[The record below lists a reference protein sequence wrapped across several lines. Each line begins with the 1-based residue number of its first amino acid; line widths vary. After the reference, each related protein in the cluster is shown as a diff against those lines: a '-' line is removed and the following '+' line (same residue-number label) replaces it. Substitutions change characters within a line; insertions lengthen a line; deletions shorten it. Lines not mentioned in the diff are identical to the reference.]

1 MQKEIKTSG
10 QARFMENQPHPFGLA
25 LGGGAALGGAHIG
38 VLRAL
43 DELGIRID
51 LVAGTSIGALIGAL
65 FAFGKSWEEIREIA
79 LNLDW
84 LDASNLS
91 LSNGGLLS
99 NQELGELLRS
109 LLGEAK
115 FAEAEIP
122 LAVEAADIST
132 GEKVVLREGDVARA
146 VRASTS
152 IPGVFTPVEIDGRLL
167 VDGGVLEN
175 VPLTPLQEQGADFL
189 ICVNLGPGLKKH
201 RPDSILEVMLRAFY
215 YSVESTTRLQVEE
228 ADVLIDPDLREYSL
242 VDTSQTA
249 DLIERGYRESRKR
262 LKEWQDRTPQD
273 RDLG

>member
-1 MQKEIKTSG
+1 MFQG
-10 QARFMENQPHPFGLA
+10 DQPDRFGLA

-43 DELGIRID
+43 DELGIQID
-51 LVAGTSIGALIGAL
+51 LVAGTSIGAFVAAL
-65 FAFGKSWEEIREIA
+65 FAFGKSWREIRKISLE
-79 LNLDW
+79 LNW
-84 LDASNLS
+84 LDASKLS

-99 NQELGELLRS
+99 NQQLGELLRS

-122 LAVEAADIST
+122 LAVVAADIST
-132 GEKVVLREGDVARA
+132 GEKVIIREGDVVRA

-175 VPLTPLQEQGADFL
+175 VPLTLLQELGADFL
-189 ICVNLGPGLKKH
+189 ACVSLGPGLKEH
-201 RPDSILEVMLRAFY
+201 RPDSILEIMLRAFY

-228 ADVLIDPDLREYSL
+228 ADLLIDPDLREYSL

-262 LKEWQDRTPQD
+262 LKEWLDRQPQN
-273 RDLG
+273 RDLR